1 MTIRNRELSQF
12 GSFIY
17 IDNDTKDIGI
27 STLSTPFVGI
37 GTTNATSK
45 FHVYG
50 DTKLEGDLNLT
61 GVSTFS
67 SDVNFD
73 TNLNV
78 SGVSTFAGAID
89 ANGDLDVDG
98 QTELDDLNVSG
109 VSTFASNVDLNS
121 DLDVDGQTELD
132 DLNVSGVS
140 TFTGAIDANGDL
152 DVDGQTELD
161 DLNVSGITTTSGL
174 LDINAGGQANT
185 FKVED
190 LTDNRVV
197 IVGSGGEL
205 EDDANLTF
213 NGTQLAVG
221 VDLDVDGHTELDDV
235 NVSGAITATTFTGD
249 LTGNAGT
256 ATSLETARDFSITG
270 DFVTAPT
277 VSFDGTGNVSLAA
290 TITTDSIELG
300 TYTSGDYV
308 ASISG
313 TANQVSV
320 DVTSGEGTTPT
331 ISLPNNVELPGD
343 LKVTSGLTTV
353 SSLTLQNTGVAVTAI
368 LDEDGLTSDRDDALA
383 TQQSIKAYVDDQV
396 DLQDLDVQGDT
407 GGALSIDLDTE
418 ILTIAGTTNEIE
430 TVGSGNSITVGLSD
444 EVSVITSLTVGSA
457 TTITGAGIVAGIV
470 TASLDGNAGT
480 ATSLETARD
489 FSITGDFVTAPTV
502 SFDGTGVVALG
513 ATLTENSVV
522 LGTYTSG
529 DYVQSISGTANEIE
543 VTGGTGESS
552 TPQIGLPDDVTIGGD
567 LTVTGLT
574 TTNTLYVAGVSTFNG
589 VLNTNSSVSIG
600 DTVNATAYYQNGSLL
615 VDVELQQWE
624 DATGSD
630 IYREFGN
637 VGIGTSTNLAKLS
650 VNGQI
655 ESQVTSGTAPF
666 IVQSQTT
673 VENLS
678 AKLLDGKSAPT
689 GSIVGTTDSQT
700 LTTKTINLSNNTL
713 SGTTAEFNTALSDD
727 DFATLNNSV
736 TLTNKTLTSPVIT
749 SISNSGTQTVP
760 TGTGTLVSTNSTGI
774 ITTGMIDN
782 LTIVNNDI
790 SNSANINYSKLNL
803 SGSIV
808 DGDITTGTIA
818 NDKLVNSTISGIS
831 LGSNLSDL
839 TRGTDVLYSSG
850 TTYNGSSGITISVD
864 SSTAATSNKIVKR
877 DADGGITANDITA
890 GVGYTFYG
898 DGSGITGITA
908 DVAVKIATADT
919 STAASFYPTFVDSNN
934 TPAQYESLYTDGGI
948 SYNPSTG
955 DLTVGGFVSAT
966 GGFNIGIQS
975 GGIEQTTGVVTAIN
989 FIGAG
994 NTFNY
999 NAGTKTIDVSI
1010 ESGSGGDSLWE
1021 SYEAGISTTSN
1032 VGIGTTNPE
1041 AKLSIDV
1048 GAGITAL
1055 DIQGSE
1061 GQLFSVTNNLTS
1073 GSIFS
1078 VNDVSGFPSID
1089 VDADGTIQLALYG
1102 GNVGIATTNPTS
1114 SLDVNGTLNVTGVS
1128 TFQNNIAIG
1137 ASIYDSNGSPGTDSQ
1152 VLSNVA
1158 GIGVSWID
1166 GGRSVIDILDD
1177 IGGSFDGIIVT
1188 FNLTK
1193 SAVAYT
1199 PVNAQSLR
1207 VVLGGVVQEPIT
1219 DYTVSGTQIT
1229 FTTAPAGGLSIS
1241 IIAFTATELEAFNAS
1256 DINSGVLDEL
1266 YGGTGNTTYATGD
1279 ILYSSAANTLS
1290 KLTVGSASSVLTV
1303 SGGVPVW
1310 AAPTGGGGGGSGT
1323 FDTGIT
1329 TSIYVSVGSGIGTAQ
1344 AGLSTSQAN
1353 NDIFIGPGIAY
1364 TFPATAG
1371 KSYVIESIQVT
1382 NIYNTNLYFTSRH
1395 DFDGGENVPTSQRVI
1410 IPYQGALELL
1420 DQPIIANP
1428 SDILNFQAF
1437 AGVGTDATGINNGL
1451 DSFIVYSEKTDT
1463 DYIGTGATIVTTAG
1477 TELFTSTTNPSV
1489 LQSIRLCNYDLI
1501 LDVDASVSIYRGGSV
1516 GGILTTGVRQGYLVY
1531 NLTIPKNSV
1540 VEILE
1545 KPKYL
1550 ATNYT
1555 IVVGVAGTNTGNSL
1569 SATLSGKYI
1578 V

>member
-1 MTIRNRELSQF
+1 MVAPIRYLSRRSQQE
-12 GSFIY
+12 
-17 IDNDTKDIGI
+17 KIGI
-27 STLSTPFVGI
+27 LQSTEDEKVLEVIGRVGI
-37 GTTNATSK
+37 GTTIFDADYNLDVRGDVSIQGPLIVDQLTVTGGGNTLSDLTVTGIATFQSD
-45 FHVYG
+45 VIIG
-50 DTKLEGDLNLT
+50 GGLTVT
-61 GVSTFS
+61 GVSTFAS
-67 SDVNFD
+67 NVDLNSDLDVD
-73 TNLNV
+73 GHTELDDLNV

-98 QTELDDLNVSG
+98 QTELDDVN
-109 VSTFASNVDLNS
+109 
-121 DLDVDGQTELD
+121 
-132 DLNVSGVS
+132 
-140 TFTGAIDANGDL
+140 I
-152 DVDGQTELD
+152 
-161 DLNVSGITTTSGL
+161 SGITTTSGL

-256 ATSLETARDFSITG
+256 ATSLATARDFSITG

-277 VSFDGTGNVSLAA
+277 VSFDGTGVVALAA
-290 TITTDSIELG
+290 TITADSIELG

-308 ASISG
+308 ASING

-320 DVTSGEGTTPT
+320 DVTSGESTTPT

-353 SSLTLQNTGVAVTAI
+353 SSLTLQNVGVAVTAI

-430 TVGSGNSITVGLSD
+430 TVGSGNSITVGLPD
-444 EVSVITSLTVGSA
+444 EVSVTNSLTVGSA
-457 TTITGAGIVAGIV
+457 TTITDAGIVAGIV

-502 SFDGTGVVALG
+502 SFDGTGAVALG

-522 LGTYTSG
+522 LGTYTTG

-624 DATGSD
+624 DATGND
-630 IYREFGN
+630 IYRQLGN

-655 ESQVTSGTAPF
+655 ESQATSGTAPF
-666 IVQSQTT
+666 IVSSQTT

-736 TLTNKTLTSPVIT
+736 TLTNKTLTSPA
-749 SISNSGTQTVP
+749 ISNITDGGSGSQDIP
-760 TGTGTLVSTNSTGI
+760 TGIGTLVSTSSVGI
-774 ITTGMIDN
+774 ITTGMIKDGE
-782 LTIVNNDI
+782 IVNADV
-790 SNSANINYSKLNL
+790 SASAAIDYSKLNL
-803 SGSIV
+803 SNSII

-890 GVGYTFYG
+890 GVGFTFYG

-1032 VGIGTTNPE
+1032 VGIGITNPE

-1137 ASIYDSNGSPGTDSQ
+1137 ASIYDSNGSSGTDGQ
-1152 VLSNVA
+1152 VLSNVT

-1207 VVLGGVVQEPIT
+1207 VVLGGVVQETIT

-1241 IIAFTATELEAFNAS
+1241 IIAFTATELEASNAS

-1310 AAPTGGGGGGSGT
+1310 AAPTGGGEGGSGT
-1323 FDTGIT
+1323 YDTGIT

-1382 NIYNTNLYFTSRH
+1382 NIYNTHLYFTSRH

-1410 IPYQGALELL
+1410 IPYQGAAELL

-1437 AGVGTDATGINNGL
+1437 AGVGTDATGIINGL

-1463 DYIGTGATIVTTAG
+1463 DYIGTGATIATTAG

-1540 VEILE
+1540 IEILE

-1550 ATNYT
+1550 ATNDT
-1555 IVVGVAGTNTGNSL
+1555 IVVGVAGTTLTNSL

>member
-50 DTKLEGDLNLT
+50 DTKLEGNVNLT

-67 SDVNFD
+67 SDVNLD
-73 TNLNV
+73 TNLTV

-132 DLNVSGVS
+132 DL
-140 TFTGAIDANGDL
+140 D
-152 DVDGQTELD
+152 
-161 DLNVSGITTTSGL
+161 VSGITTTSGL

-213 NGTQLAVG
+213 DGTQLAVG
-221 VDLDVDGHTELDDV
+221 VNLDVDGHTELDDV

-256 ATSLETARDFSITG
+256 ATSLETARDVSITG

-277 VSFDGTGNVSLAA
+277 ISFDGTGNVSLAA
-290 TITTDSIELG
+290 TITADSIELG

-320 DVTSGEGTTPT
+320 DVTSGESTTPT

-353 SSLTLQNTGVAVTAI
+353 SSLTLQNAGVAVTAI
-368 LDEDGLTSDRDDALA
+368 LDENGLTSDRDDALA
-383 TQQSIKAYVDDQV
+383 TQQSIKSYVDNQI

-430 TVGSGNSITVGLSD
+430 TVGSGTSITIGLSN
-444 EVSVITSLTVGSA
+444 EVAITTSLTVGSA
-457 TTITGAGIVAGIV
+457 TTITDAGIVAGIV

-489 FSITGDFVTAPTV
+489 VSITGDFVTAPTI
-502 SFDGTGVVALG
+502 SFDGTGAVALG

-543 VTGGTGESS
+543 VTGGTGEGS
-552 TPQIGLPDDVTIGGD
+552 TSQIGLPDDVTIGGD
-567 LTVTGLT
+567 LDVTGLT
-574 TTNTLYVAGVSTFNG
+574 TTNNLYVTGISTFNG

-615 VDVELQQWE
+615 VDVEVQQWE
-624 DATGSD
+624 DATGSNLHRP
-630 IYREFGN
+630 IGN

-655 ESQVTSGTAPF
+655 ESQATSGTAPF
-666 IVQSQTT
+666 IVSSQTT

-689 GSIVGTTDSQT
+689 GSIVGTSDSQI

-736 TLTNKTLTSPVIT
+736 TLTNKTLTSPVIST
-749 SISNSGTQTVP
+749 ITDGGSGSQDIP
-760 TGTGTLVSTNSTGI
+760 AGIGTLVSTSSVGI
-774 ITTGMIDN
+774 ITSGMIKDGE
-782 LTIVNNDI
+782 IVNADV
-790 SNSANINYSKLNL
+790 SASAAIDYSKLNL
-803 SGSIV
+803 SNSIV

-850 TTYNGSSGITISVD
+850 TTYNGSSAITISVD
-864 SSTAATSNKIVKR
+864 SSTAATANKIVKR

-890 GVGYTFYG
+890 GVGFTFYG

-934 TPAQYESLYTDGGI
+934 TPAEYESLYTDGGI

-999 NAGTKTIDVSI
+999 NTGTKTIDVSI

-1021 SYEAGISTTSN
+1021 SYAAGISTTSN

-1078 VNDVSGFPSID
+1078 VNDVSGFPSIN

-1102 GNVGIATTNPTS
+1102 GNVGIATTNPS
-1114 SLDVNGTLNVTGVS
+1114 EKLDVNGTVKATTFSGNLPTTDLTGTITNAQLAGSIANDKLVNDSVSFGGVS
-1128 TFQNNIAIG
+1128 LDLG
-1137 ASIYDSNGSPGTDSQ
+1137 ASDATPAFNLSDATNYPTSSLSGTITNAQLAGSITNAKLVNDSVSFG
-1152 VLSNVA
+1152 
-1158 GIGVSWID
+1158 GVS
-1166 GGRSVIDILDD
+1166 LDLGQTD
-1177 IGGSFDGIIVT
+1177 AT
-1188 FNLTK
+1188 PAFNLSDATNYP
-1193 SAVAYT
+1193 YT
-1199 PVNAQSLR
+1199 SLTGITTSILGDTTPQ
-1207 VVLGGVVQEPIT
+1207 LGGNLDVNGNDIT
-1219 DYTVSGTQIT
+1219 
-1229 FTTAPAGGLSIS
+1229 
-1241 IIAFTATELEAFNAS
+1241 
-1256 DINSGVLDEL
+1256 
-1266 YGGTGNTTYATGD
+1266 GTGNVNLTGVVTATSFVGD
-1279 ILYSSAANTLS
+1279 GSL
-1290 KLTVGSASSVLTV
+1290 LTNLPAGDSGGSATY
-1303 SGGVPVW
+1303 
-1310 AAPTGGGGGGSGT
+1310 
-1323 FDTGIT
+1323 DTGIT
-1329 TSIYVSVGSGIGTAQ
+1329 TSIYVSVGSGIGTA
-1344 AGLSTSQAN
+1344 SVEAN

-1364 TFPATAG
+1364 AFPATAG

-1395 DFDGGENVPTSQRVI
+1395 DFDGGENVPTAQRVI

-1550 ATNYT
+1550 ATNDT